1 MRTKNR
7 RGRGRLPKN
16 MSSYKS
22 KGIVEYLSGIAIKH
36 QIEGE
41 ALLQCISKAQT
52 QTKAKCKKLLIVCR
66 EKSSDAAIYQFS
78 VNEKILA
85 QFSIPDIILQ
95 GTKQFERYMKS
106 IVEQNKSKMG
116 NESQKRQIQ
125 DLKIGMRKVEIEVK
139 VEEIP
144 ESKMVYTRFGE
155 PAYVANALV
164 SDDTGSIRI
173 CLWNQQIQMISQGDT
188 IKIENG
194 IVSSFR
200 GEAQLR
206 LGRKGVLTVQ
216 KGKTK
221 VPT

>member
-1 MRTKNR
+1 
-7 RGRGRLPKN
+7 

-41 ALLQCISKAQT
+41 ALLKCISKAHT
-52 QTKAKCKKLLIVCR
+52 QTKAKCKKLSIVCR
-66 EKSSDAAIYQFS
+66 QKTSDAAIYQFS
-78 VNEKILA
+78 VNQKILA
-85 QFSIPDIILQ
+85 QFSIPDVILQ
-95 GTKQFERYMKS
+95 GTKQFERYIKS
-106 IVEQNKSKMG
+106 RIEQNKSVKDK
-116 NESQKRQIQ
+116 EPKKRKIQ
-125 DLKIGMRKVEIEVK
+125 DLRIGMRKVEIELK

-155 PAYVANALV
+155 PAYVSNALV
-164 SDDTGSIRI
+164 TDDTGSIRI

-206 LGRKGVLTVQ
+206 LGRKGVLTVL
-216 KGKTK
+216 KGEKK
-221 VPT
+221 VLA

>member
-1 MRTKNR
+1 MR
-7 RGRGRLPKN
+7 
-16 MSSYKS
+16 SYKS

-41 ALLQCISKAQT
+41 ALLKCISKARV
-52 QTKAKCKKLLIVCR
+52 QTKAKCKKLLVVCR
-66 EKSSDAAIYQFS
+66 EKTSDAAIYQFS
-78 VNEKILA
+78 ANQKILA

-95 GTKQFERYMKS
+95 GTKQLERYMKS
-106 IVEQNKSKMG
+106 MIEQNKSKM
-116 NESQKRQIQ
+116 EKETQIRKIQ
-125 DLKIGMRKVEIEVK
+125 ELKIGMRKVEIEVK

-155 PAYVANALV
+155 PAYVSNALV
-164 SDDTGSIRI
+164 TDDTGSIRI

-206 LGRKGVLTVQ
+206 LGRKGVLTVL
-216 KGKTK
+216 KGEKK
-221 VPT
+221 VLA